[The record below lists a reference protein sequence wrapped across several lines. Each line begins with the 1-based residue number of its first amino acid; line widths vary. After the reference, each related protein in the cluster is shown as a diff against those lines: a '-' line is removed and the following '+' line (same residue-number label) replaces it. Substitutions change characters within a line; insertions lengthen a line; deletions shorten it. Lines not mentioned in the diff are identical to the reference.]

1 MAVNLTHYKTLTRLI
16 PLKMLKRKTTKII
29 SRTKKL
35 KRNTKL
41 KFQD

>member
-1 MAVNLTHYKTLTRLI
+1 MAVNLMHYKISTRLKI
-16 PLKMLKRKTTKII
+16 LNLKRKTTKKF